1 MQELLVDWVSE
12 FLETDVSLEDNFL
25 DLGGHSLL
33 AMNLNVRVQQ
43 RFGHELDVKTLF
55 ERPLGDAVGEL
66 HERVAAQQAAWPV
79 RHIVPTRSWSKGC
92 PVTPDTACQCPVR
105 PAWPGFR

>member
-1 MQELLVDWVSE
+1 MREMQELLVDWVSE

-66 HERVAAQQAAWPV
+66 HERVAAQQAA
-79 RHIVPTRSWSKGC
+79 
-92 PVTPDTACQCPVR
+92 
-105 PAWPGFR
+105 